1 MQRRNFFQFLGLGT
15 AAAAGGAVTAA
26 TLIASSGKS
35 DAVKKIEEAAFNG
48 KMTIGA
54 EYGELAPKKPMQFME
69 PGPEVVD
76 YFAYGGSGGSSNRL
90 SVYSPGPDFIPGTR
104 KHVTASLTVGPDG
117 EMYLMTN
124 GKWRRIVTE

>member
-1 MQRRNFFQFLGLGT
+1 MSTRRNFFKFLSIGT

-26 TLIASSGKS
+26 TLVASSGKS
-35 DAVKKIEEAAFNG
+35 DAVKKIEAAGYNG
-48 KMTIGA
+48 KLQFGA

-76 YFAYGGSGGSSNRL
+76 YFAYGGPGGSGNRL
-90 SVYSPGPDFIPGTR
+90 SVYNFIPGTR

-117 EMYLMTN
+117 EVYLMAN